1 MSLNKFQK
9 AEIISNFF
17 YDHSGMEL
25 EINHKKYPEKHT
37 KTWRVNNMLL
47 NNQYVNNEAK
57 EAMRRHLATNE
68 NGTTTIQHLW
78 DTGKA
83 IRGKFIELQAYLKQN
98 KTT

>member
-1 MSLNKFQK
+1 
-9 AEIISNFF
+9 
-17 YDHSGMEL
+17 MEL

-37 KTWRVNNMLL
+37 KTWKVNNMLL

-68 NGTTTIQHLW
+68 NETTTIQHLR